1 MKAFFLYIKNR
12 IETRI
17 PTLTVELFNDQFN
30 KANIERN
37 EKAIKYPI
45 CYIEFLIDEVNN
57 LAMGIKDYFLI
68 VRFRFGI
75 EGYKFQRLETFDFID
90 EFYQAIH
97 LMRPTDDSGLIFS
110 SFQEAPTTEFDED
123 HNNVERP
130 YIDYRTK
137 YRSQVAYKTP
147 IKTVAPINLDLQVE
161 FRDPPEFYEAQE
173 LRPVYFYE
181 DSELMPV
188 YVRECNG

>member
-1 MKAFFLYIKNR
+1 MKNFFLYIKNR

-17 PTLTVELFNDQFN
+17 PTLKVELFNDQFN
-30 KANIERN
+30 KANIDRN
-37 EKAIKYPI
+37 EKAIRYPI
-45 CYIEFLIDEVNN
+45 CYVEFIIDDVNN

-68 VRFRFGI
+68 VRFRLGV
-75 EGYKFQRLETFDFID
+75 EGYKFQRLETFDFVD
-90 EFYQAIH
+90 EFYQAVH

-110 SFQEAPTTEFDED
+110 SFQEAASSEFDED

-147 IKTVAPINLDLQVE
+147 VKTVAPTTLVVNIELK
-161 FRDPPEFYEAQE
+161 DPPIFYEAQE
-173 LRPVYFYE
+173 LKPVYFYE
-181 DSELMPV
+181 DTETPV
-188 YVRECNG
+188 YFRECNG